1 MTISDTDYDLLKV
14 PYHHLVM
21 EGTHYEVGKQLAA
34 FIQQDPD
41 ARKAYTS
48 GTPNLKKLGYPN
60 FEALWDFCE
69 ECCPGITDEI
79 KGLADGLST
88 TPEKGP
94 FWNWTFAPSLGGE
107 CSQLAL
113 NSTVTQE
120 QQLLVGR
127 SYEWIHTDEDLKLIT
142 TRVKG
147 KANHIGF
154 SCLLFGRHDG
164 LNEHGLVVS
173 MTGGGIFGVPFKH
186 RGPMFW
192 LALRALLDSCSSV
205 ESALDRL
212 ETLPLAGY
220 CTLLFADKKDHVAI
234 VEVADGTMSVK
245 RIPEDGPEPYLFSV
259 NHFRLPSM
267 QSYNK
272 LNCGIIHHS
281 KRRETIIDNWYQIHN
296 PKITKHHLQTLLATL
311 HPNGLCNHFYND
323 GFGTLWSMIFNPAQG
338 SVDVCFSA
346 PTHNSYYTFTLD
358 DSPGMKAYPSV
369 VPITKARLSP

>member
-1 MTISDTDYDLLKV
+1 
-14 PYHHLVM
+14 M
-21 EGTHYEVGKQLAA
+21 EGTQYEVGQQLAG
-34 FIQQDPD
+34 FIQQDPE

-48 GTPNLKKLGYPN
+48 GTPNLKKLG
-60 FEALWDFCE
+60 FSDFSSLWDYCE

-79 KGLADGLST
+79 QGFADGLNT

-94 FWNWTFAPSLGGE
+94 FWNWTFAPKLGGE
-107 CSQLAL
+107 CSQLTLLSSA
-113 NSTVTQE
+113 TQK

-142 TRVKG
+142 TRIKG

-192 LALRALLDSCSSV
+192 LALRAVLDSCPSV
-205 ESALDRL
+205 ETALERL
-212 ETLPLAGY
+212 ETLPLTGY
-220 CTLLFADKKDHVAI
+220 LTILFADKHNRAAI
-234 VEVADGTMSVK
+234 VEVADGALSVK
-245 RIPEDGPEPYLFSV
+245 RIPEDAEEDYLFSV
-259 NHFRLPSM
+259 NHFRLPEM

-281 KRRETIIDNWYQIHN
+281 KHRETLITNWFQKHA
-296 PKITKHHLQTLLATL
+296 PKIAKNHLQELLATQ
-311 HPNGLCNHFYND
+311 HPKGLCNHYYND
-323 GFGTLWSMIFNPAQG
+323 GFGTLWSMMFNPVQG
-338 SVDVCFSA
+338 SVEACFGA
-346 PTHNSYYTFTLD
+346 PTHNAYRSFTLE
-358 DSPGMKAYPSV
+358 SPLGITAYPTIIPIAKAQL
-369 VPITKARLSP
+369 VP